1 VIAPDVIERNID
13 RIINVREKGFSNN
26 AADKGGP
33 TNWGITAVTL
43 GKWRKLGR
51 PATVDEVRGLQKNEA
66 REIYRHDYIEQPGF
80 LVIEDAILF
89 DAVVDVGVNC
99 APWRAVAF
107 LQRALHLVDDGKL
120 GPITR
125 AAIRKAQLTQLE
137 LEQLYRDFVAER
149 LLYYARI
156 VSGDRTD
163 ADRDG
168 IPDNMEFAAGW
179 MNRTAEFIRLS
190 PRGAS

>member
-1 VIAPDVIERNID
+1 VIAPEVIERNID

-26 AADKGGP
+26 AADRGGP
-33 TNWGITAVTL
+33 TNFGITAGTL
-43 GKWRKLGR
+43 GKSRKLGR
-51 PATVDEVRGLQKNEA
+51 AATAAEVRALQKPEA
-66 REIYRHDYIEQPGF
+66 RAIYRRDYIEQPGF
-80 LVIEDAILF
+80 LVIESAVLF

-99 APWRAVAF
+99 APWRAVEF
-107 LQRALHLVDDGKL
+107 LQKSMGFTGIDADGTL

-125 AAIRKAQLTQLE
+125 AAIVKAQGTAGT

-156 VSGDRTD
+156 VSGDRRD

-168 IPDNMEFAAGW
+168 IPDNMENSAGW

-190 PRGAS
+190 P